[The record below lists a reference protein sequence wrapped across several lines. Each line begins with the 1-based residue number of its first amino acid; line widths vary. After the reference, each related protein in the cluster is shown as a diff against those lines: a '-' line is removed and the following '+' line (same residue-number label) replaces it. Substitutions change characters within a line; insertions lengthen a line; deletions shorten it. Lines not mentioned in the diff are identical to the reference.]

1 MRAGGVG
8 SGRLADLDPALKLV
22 QSHAFFG
29 TGDPLPPPPDL
40 AQNPA
45 ETVDATPPDPII
57 FDDQYLTSL
66 VGHGVFGLGAVLWL
80 VGAMVFPLIR
90 ASRRARGSLPLLSAC
105 TASVAGFAAAMLTF
119 DAFAFVQCS
128 IFFFV
133 IAALGLRLA
142 QISGFNKKPEPQPQA
157 EPELQPE
164 LYAEPAPA

>member
-1 MRAGGVG
+1 MQAN
-8 SGRLADLDPALKLV
+8 
-22 QSHAFFG
+22 AFFG

-45 ETVDATPPDPII
+45 QTVDATPPDPII

-80 VGAMVFPLIR
+80 VGVMTFPLIR

-105 TASVAGFAAAMLTF
+105 AASVAGFTAAMLTF

-142 QISGFNKKPEPQPQA
+142 QITGFNRKPEQPPA
-157 EPELQPE
+157 
-164 LYAEPAPA
+164 YAELASS

>member
-1 MRAGGVG
+1 V
-8 SGRLADLDPALKLV
+8 V
-22 QSHAFFG
+22 QAA
-29 TGDPLPPPPDL
+29 TTD
-40 AQNPA
+40 
-45 ETVDATPPDPII
+45 DATPPDPII

-66 VGHGVFGLGAVLWL
+66 VGHGVVGLGAVLWL

-105 TASVAGFAAAMLTF
+105 AASVAGFAAAMLTF

-142 QISGFNKKPEPQPQA
+142 QITGLNRKPEPA
-157 EPELQPE
+157 A
-164 LYAEPAPA
+164 YAEPAPS